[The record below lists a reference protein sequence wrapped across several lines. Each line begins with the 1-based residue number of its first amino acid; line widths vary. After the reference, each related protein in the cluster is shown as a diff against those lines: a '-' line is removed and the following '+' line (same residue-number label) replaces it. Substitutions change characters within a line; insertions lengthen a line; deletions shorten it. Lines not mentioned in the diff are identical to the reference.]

1 MASPSPSGP
10 PTSTPSPPV
19 TSSSSKSTD
28 GTTLPTST
36 SGTETVSTTTSPST
50 TPSPTRTLVD
60 VTNSNIRACHQY
72 PLRRLGDLTLEWASF
87 LYTGHGRPTTP
98 FTAVQAN
105 LTAAVMASWQ
115 NKIVAGCL
123 QFPQFDARLFFCT
136 DGSVANQACPVSDK
150 CPLAGQRLL
159 GDPPS
164 SANTTTLPSTSIN
177 GTSTDLDSGAPRRV
191 VDALAQSA
199 TLVPPTERPS
209 DTSSSSS
216 LSSTTTASS
225 TSTLPTPT
233 TPVVVAT
240 DATVFGCW
248 GLGQQWVCEQP
259 TDAAGL
265 SAASAGLTSASATP
279 TGLRLCPL
287 TLTGL
292 PTTTAEPSKWV
303 PALVPTAAAGP
314 SNTAGTKDEVASS
327 GGSET
332 ASIIA
337 GSLSSIL
344 VITAVAAFL
353 IYRRRK
359 KHPVHHHTK
368 NPHHSM
374 RAAPALMPF
383 APMAMSSRPLSPST
397 TSTTELTVS
406 QHRLGE
412 SVIVAADIVPAPD
425 PARPESI
432 PNFNVPDLVDV
443 WADYQSWVFD
453 LVDAHLQ
460 RLSPTDQAHL
470 TILQALTGQAFL
482 LSPMLH
488 PTAAAADG
496 TAPALQP
503 RPVSRASL
511 YLTGECPPPLVA
523 HKAALLFQLA
533 DLLFAHFVRT
543 RFLVESKVPAFT
555 RFIFTHHPSYAQT
568 AATSIMPG
576 ELYSALHTL
585 AEPGSATRAPFLAIL
600 RDDMAQTATDLI
612 RLFAVHRILGLG
624 ADRAR
629 RFVERTVDVVLAIKA
644 MDPSLVFVF
653 PPTNSSVDA
662 QRMDWSVP
670 VVRRPET
677 DVAASGG
684 GGGGARSPDAL
695 LPQDAR
701 LPADAAGSDEISEL
715 DAMGPVVPGRSR
727 VQFTFWPGVADR
739 RSGRVLVRARVWAKP
754 LEA

>member
-1 MASPSPSGP
+1 MASPGP
-10 PTSTPSPPV
+10 PVPSTSTPSPSV
-19 TSSSSKSTD
+19 TSSSTRNTD
-28 GTTLPTST
+28 GTTRPTST
-36 SGTETVSTTTSPST
+36 SGTGTATTTTSSAT

-87 LYTGHGRPTTP
+87 LYTGQGRPTTP

-115 NKIVAGCL
+115 NKVVAGCL

-164 SANTTTLPSTSIN
+164 TANTTLPSTSIN
-177 GTSTDLDSGAPRRV
+177 GTSTAIVAGAPRRV
-191 VDALAQSA
+191 VDDLAQSA

-216 LSSTTTASS
+216 TFTSLSSS

-265 SAASAGLTSASATP
+265 SAASAGLTSTSATP

-327 GGSET
+327 GGSAT

-344 VITAVAAFL
+344 VITAAAAFL

-368 NPHHSM
+368 NSHHSM

-425 PARPESI
+425 SSRPESI
-432 PNFNVPDLVDV
+432 PSFNVPDLVDV
-443 WADYQSWVFD
+443 WTEYQTWVFH

-460 RLSPTDQAHL
+460 RLSPTDQTHL

-496 TAPALQP
+496 TAPALQS
-503 RPVSRASL
+503 RPISRASL

-533 DLLFAHFVRT
+533 DLLFAHFVRS
-543 RFLVESKVPAFT
+543 RFLVESKVPAFN

-568 AATSIMPG
+568 AATSILPG

-600 RDDMAQTATDLI
+600 RDDMTQTATDLI
-612 RLFAVHRILGLG
+612 RLFAVHRIPGLG

-629 RFVERTVDVVLAIKA
+629 RFVERTVDVVLAVKA

-653 PPTNSSVDA
+653 PPTNASVDA
-662 QRMDWSVP
+662 ERMDWSVP
-670 VVRRPET
+670 VIRRPET
-677 DVAASGG
+677 GRCCQQQQWWREVTRRAPAARRTS
-684 GGGGARSPDAL
+684 AR
-695 LPQDAR
+695 
-701 LPADAAGSDEISEL
+701 
-715 DAMGPVVPGRSR
+715 
-727 VQFTFWPGVADR
+727 
-739 RSGRVLVRARVWAKP
+739 
-754 LEA
+754 